1 MPTPTASPPPS
12 TTTAIAPGAPTG
24 LTATASGLN
33 RIDLSWTAP
42 SNNGGA
48 LISGY
53 KIEVSSDSG
62 ATWYNLVAN
71 TYSVATTYAHTRL
84 AAGTTRHYRV
94 SAINSAGTSNP
105 SNIDDATAAIAPG
118 APTGLTATA
127 SGRSQIDLSW
137 TAPSNNG
144 GALISG
150 YKIEGS
156 PDSGATWYNLV
167 ANTYSVAT
175 TYADTRLAADTT
187 RHYRVSAINSAG
199 TSNPSNIDDATTDPA
214 ATAAAPTGLSATTGD
229 QQVTLSWTAPASNGG
244 TAITSYEYEQD
255 GSGAWTT
262 TGGTSTSYTVT
273 NLNNGQSYTFEVRAV
288 NSVGPSPASNQVAA
302 TPMAEEVILEF
313 AHFGNGVSGND
324 VLITSDLVLV
334 NVAENEIRP
343 VIYFFDR
350 AGDLLEAE
358 SVVDLGDDLEV
369 EVDGGLS
376 PTTAMDPLGE
386 LTISTHGRG
395 EVMTG
400 SVRVVSDGPIGG
412 VVRFDIPGIGVA
424 GVGASEPTGDA
435 LFPARRQAGGIR
447 TAAAI
452 HNLGMEPVDVQCRLM
467 KNGAVLEE
475 RAIELDA
482 NGQDARFIEEL
493 FTATDTTDFVGSVRC
508 TVPHGE
514 WFTGVAVE
522 LDSDNRIFTTL
533 PVVPVDPEGGEEEET
548 TLTFAHFANGTSGDG
563 TLITSD
569 LVLVNVAAS
578 TAQPAIYFYDQ
589 RGEPLEPE
597 SMVEVGEDLV
607 VREDGGLTVRTAM
620 PRLGELTIST
630 HGRGEVVTGS
640 VQVVATGPIG
650 GVLRF
655 DIPGIGVAGVGASQ
669 PLADALFPARR
680 QAGTIRTAAAIRNLE
695 PQRALVRCRLM
706 SQGEEL
712 EQVDIRLDGNGQNAR
727 FIEEVFTRTDTT
739 DFVGSVRCTAAG
751 DGMFT
756 GVAVELDTS
765 NRIFTTLPVVPV
777 QR

>member
-1 MPTPTASPPPS
+1 M
-12 TTTAIAPGAPTG
+12 
-24 LTATASGLN
+24 
-33 RIDLSWTAP
+33 
-42 SNNGGA
+42 
-48 LISGY
+48 
-53 KIEVSSDSG
+53 
-62 ATWYNLVAN
+62 
-71 TYSVATTYAHTRL
+71 
-84 AAGTTRHYRV
+84 
-94 SAINSAGTSNP
+94 
-105 SNIDDATAAIAPG
+105 
-118 APTGLTATA
+118 
-127 SGRSQIDLSW
+127 
-137 TAPSNNG
+137 
-144 GALISG
+144 
-150 YKIEGS
+150 
-156 PDSGATWYNLV
+156 
-167 ANTYSVAT
+167 
-175 TYADTRLAADTT
+175 
-187 RHYRVSAINSAG
+187 
-199 TSNPSNIDDATTDPA
+199 
-214 ATAAAPTGLSATTGD
+214 
-229 QQVTLSWTAPASNGG
+229 TLSWTAPASNGG

-589 RGEPLEPE
+589 RGELLEPE
-597 SMVEVGEDLV
+597 STVDVGEDLV
-607 VREDGGLTVRTAM
+607 VREDGGLTLRTAM

>member
-1 MPTPTASPPPS
+1 M
-12 TTTAIAPGAPTG
+12 
-24 LTATASGLN
+24 
-33 RIDLSWTAP
+33 
-42 SNNGGA
+42 
-48 LISGY
+48 
-53 KIEVSSDSG
+53 
-62 ATWYNLVAN
+62 NLQ
-71 TYSVATTYAHTRL
+71 TE
-84 AAGTTRHYRV
+84 AGD
-94 SAINSAGTSNP
+94 G
-105 SNIDDATAAIAPG
+105 
-118 APTGLTATA
+118 
-127 SGRSQIDLSW
+127 
-137 TAPSNNG
+137 
-144 GALISG
+144 
-150 YKIEGS
+150 E
-156 PDSGATWYNLV
+156 
-167 ANTYSVAT
+167 
-175 TYADTRLAADTT
+175 
-187 RHYRVSAINSAG
+187 
-199 TSNPSNIDDATTDPA
+199 
-214 ATAAAPTGLSATTGD
+214 
-229 QQVTLSWTAPASNGG
+229 VTLSWEAPESDGRS
-244 TAITSYEYEQD
+244 AITDYEVRIDRAGEWIST
-255 GSGAWTT
+255 GSTDLT
-262 TGGTSTSYTVT
+262 HRVTGLSNARAYV
-273 NLNNGQSYTFEVRAV
+273 FEVRAV
-288 NSVGPSPASNQVAA
+288 NEVGRSPSSDPAEA
-302 TPMAEEVILEF
+302 TPVGVARPVPEEVILEF

-350 AGDLLEAE
+350 QGDLLEAE

-369 EVDGGLS
+369 ELDGGLS

-395 EVMTG
+395 EVVTG

-452 HNLGMEPVDVQCRLM
+452 HNLGMEAVDVQCRLM

-475 RAIELDA
+475 RAIELAA

-514 WFTGVAVE
+514 LFTGVAVE
-522 LDSDNRIFTTL
+522 LAAGHRIFTTL
-533 PVVPVDPEGGEEEET
+533 PVVPVDTEGREEEET

-578 TAQPAIYFYDQ
+578 TARPAIYFYDQ
-589 RGEPLEPE
+589 RGELLEPE
-597 SMVEVGEDLV
+597 SMVDVGEDLV
-607 VREDGGLTVRTAM
+607 VREDGGLTLRTAM

-640 VQVVATGPIG
+640 VGVVASGPIG

-655 DIPGIGVAGVGASQ
+655 DIPGVGVAGVGASQ
-669 PLADALFPARR
+669 ATADALFPARR
-680 QAGTIRTAAAIRNLE
+680 EQGGIRTAAAIRNLAA
-695 PQRALVRCRLM
+695 QRAAVRCRLM
-706 SQGEEL
+706 SGGEAL
-712 EQVDIRLDGNGQNAR
+712 EEVDIHLNGHGQHAR
-727 FIEEVFTRTDTT
+727 FIEEVFTRTDTR

-751 DGMFT
+751 DEMFT
-756 GVAVELDTS
+756 GVAVELDTD

-777 QR
+777 QP